1 MRKLVTSFLS
11 ILLLISL
18 AACGQQTADPVDSNT
33 KKKTGLTLAQVF
45 SKTTEA
51 SKELKSVHSDMELNQ
66 TMSVPGQDSTMDI
79 HSNMAIDMVLNPM
92 AMHQKMK
99 MEMKG
104 GDASLQDQAMDV
116 EAYLAKEG
124 FFFYD
129 PTTKQ
134 WMKMPEE
141 LSSQLLQLPEQ
152 QVNPAEQL
160 KQLQQFTDDFSF
172 KQNDTQYILNL
183 KASGEKFDKFLK
195 ENAKELMPEALKE
208 SAEALNDIKFK
219 NVNYEIFID
228 KKSFNITALN
238 MNQEMEMAV
247 DGQKLSLKQEMKG
260 TYSDYNK
267 LSEIKVPQ
275 EVLDNAQEIN

>member
-1 MRKLVTSFLS
+1 MS
-11 ILLLISL
+11 IVLLLSL
-18 AACGQQTADPVDSNT
+18 AACGQQTADPVDSKT
-33 KKKTGLTLAQVF
+33 KKKTELTLAEVF

-66 TMSVPGQDSTMDI
+66 TMNVPGQDETMDI
-79 HSNMAIDMVLNPM
+79 HSNIAVDMVLNPM
-92 AMHQKMK
+92 TMYEKMK
-99 MEMKG
+99 MSMKG
-104 GDASLQDQAMDV
+104 GDESLQDQAMDV

-134 WMKMPEE
+134 WLKMPEE
-141 LSSQLLQLPEQ
+141 LSSQILQMPEQ

-172 KQNDTQYILNL
+172 KQNDTHYILNL

-195 ENAKELMPEALKE
+195 DNAKQLMPDALKE
-208 SAEALNDIKFK
+208 SAAALDDIHFK

-228 KKSFNITALN
+228 KKTFNITALN
-238 MNQEMEMAV
+238 MNQEMEMNV
-247 DGQKLSLKQEMKG
+247 EGQKLSLKQKMKG

-267 LSEIKVPQ
+267 INEIKVPQ
-275 EVLDNAQEIN
+275 EVLDNAQEINE

>member
-11 ILLLISL
+11 ILMLISL